1 MEVIEGNWTSFQER
15 VMFSDGQRWDLGLV
29 FSAKCLRSCPLS
41 SFNFNLSQLPRN
53 SDNEDMPDI
62 KIPIPI
68 ASENK
73 TTLSY
78 ILDGASNVPFL
89 AFCCLDSDPFVPV
102 G

>member
-15 VMFSDGQRWDLGLV
+15 VMFSDGQRWDL
-29 FSAKCLRSCPLS
+29 FSAECLRSCPLS

-53 SDNEDMPDI
+53 SDNEDIPDI

-89 AFCCLDSDPFVPV
+89 AFCCLDS
-102 G
+102 